1 MVKYLYNRVI
11 NSQWINP
18 RISGGEVQDCSGV
31 LIRKSRGHYTSA
43 PSPVHPTLV
52 TAVTK
57 LNSMVAFTMRT
68 ESIDIILATLE
79 PFQTDLLMTD
89 GSQLQVLNG
98 LPDISTTN
106 VKRFQYCCLL
116 RQERMVL
123 VWLVAKFR
131 IIA

>member
-1 MVKYLYNRVI
+1 MVKYLYNRVV
-11 NSQWINP
+11 NSQWLNP
-18 RISGGEVQDCSGV
+18 RMSGGEFQGCSGV
-31 LIRKSRGHYTSA
+31 LIRKSRGVYSSA
-43 PSPVHPTLV
+43 PSTVHPNLV
-52 TAVTK
+52 AAVQK
-57 LNSMVAFTMRT
+57 LNAQVAFTMRT

-116 RQERMVL
+116 RQEGMVL
-123 VWLVAKFR
+123 VWLVDW
-131 IIA
+131 